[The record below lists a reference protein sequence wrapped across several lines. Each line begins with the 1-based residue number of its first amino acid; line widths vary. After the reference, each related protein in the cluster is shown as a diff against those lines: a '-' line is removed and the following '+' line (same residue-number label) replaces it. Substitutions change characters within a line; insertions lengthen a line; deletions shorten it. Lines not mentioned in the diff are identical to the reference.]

1 MFLWLRAYKKKLI
14 SDTAAAAAV
23 FAASPLKTR
32 LTLFHLR
39 CAVRLAVSPKDIT
52 KGVEGKKEKRL

>member
-1 MFLWLRAYKKKLI
+1 MVMSLQEKKI
-14 SDTAAAAAV
+14 ICDIAVAAAAAV

-32 LTLFHLR
+32 LTLVHLR

-52 KGVEGKKEKRL
+52 EGVEGKKEKRL